1 MKATDDQVGGNHYKD
16 CGIQPIEYIQANG
29 LSYLEGNVIKYVTRH
44 SSKNQEQDIKKA
56 IHYLKSNLRNGI
68 RGIKM
73 KKVILAGLMSAVSM
87 GVMAQ
92 PLTSALAEP
101 VECSDATLMV
111 FADDYTVVHAE
122 VQQAGAATVAL
133 INYMRAN
140 MATMSEADRGLLQI
154 QINESFDRG
163 FKAQADL
170 LKLQDTISNMCG
182 PDAVAKVIMA
192 SGL

>member
-1 MKATDDQVGGNHYKD
+1 
-16 CGIQPIEYIQANG
+16 
-29 LSYLEGNVIKYVTRH
+29 
-44 SSKNQEQDIKKA
+44 
-56 IHYLKSNLRNGI
+56 
-68 RGIKM
+68 M
-73 KKVILAGLMSAVSM
+73 KKLIIAGLMSAASVTA
-87 GVMAQ
+87 MAQ
-92 PLTSALAEP
+92 TATPALSEP

-170 LKLQDTISNMCG
+170 LKLQDTIGNMCG

-192 SGL
+192 AGV

>member
-1 MKATDDQVGGNHYKD
+1 
-16 CGIQPIEYIQANG
+16 
-29 LSYLEGNVIKYVTRH
+29 
-44 SSKNQEQDIKKA
+44 
-56 IHYLKSNLRNGI
+56 
-68 RGIKM
+68 M
-73 KKVILAGLMSAVSM
+73 KKIILAGLMSAVSM
-87 GVMAQ
+87 GAMAQ
-92 PLTSALAEP
+92 SFTPALSEP

-140 MATMSEADRGLLQI
+140 VATMSEADRGLLQI

-182 PDAVAKVIMA
+182 SDAVAKVIMA
-192 SGL
+192 AGV

>member
-1 MKATDDQVGGNHYKD
+1 
-16 CGIQPIEYIQANG
+16 
-29 LSYLEGNVIKYVTRH
+29 
-44 SSKNQEQDIKKA
+44 
-56 IHYLKSNLRNGI
+56 
-68 RGIKM
+68 M

-92 PLTSALAEP
+92 PLTGALSEP

-122 VQQAGAATVAL
+122 VQQAGAATMAL

-140 MATMSEADRGLLQI
+140 VATMSEADRGLLQI